1 MESLLFLAEKAL
13 DSKDF
18 SNDFD
23 VECLI
28 LARSKL
34 ISLCNCKFGGD
45 ISSEFNNLLSNNDE
59 ESFFLLDYLVRRCSS
74 KPTVFSLVSDNLD
87 IVLSIYD
94 RHLSAELSR
103 FVTAILSI
111 KFGDSDSDED
121 AVLDKGFKKLSRND
135 FCRLLDYSICTNN
148 YLSDVDLVD
157 LVERTPA
164 WVVTLYKNEIKD
176 LEEKLNRIILED
188 TFCIFLFNS
197 IYNRSDISSKSV
209 RDIETKRNVCIKH
222 NLNIMDQD
230 YYKKVKEGVLC
241 DKEIGR

>member
-59 ESFFLLDYLVRRCSS
+59 ESFSLLDYLVRRCSS

-87 IVLSIYD
+87 TVLSIYD

-103 FVTAILSI
+103 FVTAILREIVREDYGNKYHLMLGRTI
-111 KFGDSDSDED
+111 KIKRKQFEE
-121 AVLDKGFKKLSRND
+121 F
-135 FCRLLDYSICTNN
+135 INN
-148 YLSDVDLVD
+148 
-157 LVERTPA
+157 VEQ
-164 WVVTLYKNEIKD
+164 I
-176 LEEKLNRIILED
+176 
-188 TFCIFLFNS
+188 
-197 IYNRSDISSKSV
+197 
-209 RDIETKRNVCIKH
+209 
-222 NLNIMDQD
+222 
-230 YYKKVKEGVLC
+230 
-241 DKEIGR
+241 

>member
-1 MESLLFLAEKAL
+1 M
-13 DSKDF
+13 
-18 SNDFD
+18 
-23 VECLI
+23 
-28 LARSKL
+28 
-34 ISLCNCKFGGD
+34 
-45 ISSEFNNLLSNNDE
+45 
-59 ESFFLLDYLVRRCSS
+59 DYLVRRCSS

-87 IVLSIYD
+87 TVLSIYD

-121 AVLDKGFKKLSRND
+121 AVLDKGFKRLSRSN

-157 LVERTPA
+157 LAEITPA
-164 WVVTLYKNEIKD
+164 WVVTLYKNEIRD

-197 IYNRSDISSKSV
+197 IYNRPNVSSKNM
-209 RDIETKRNVCIKH
+209 RDIETKRNACIKH

-241 DKEIGR
+241 DQEIGR

>member
-1 MESLLFLAEKAL
+1 MESLLFLAENAI

-28 LARSKL
+28 LTRFKL
-34 ISLCNCKFGGD
+34 INLCNCKFGGD
-45 ISSEFNNLLSNNDE
+45 ISSEFNNLLSNSDE
-59 ESFFLLDYLVRRCSS
+59 ESFSLLDYLVRRCSS

-87 IVLSIYD
+87 TVLSIYD

-121 AVLDKGFKKLSRND
+121 AVLDKGFKRLSRSN

-157 LVERTPA
+157 LAEITPA
-164 WVVTLYKNEIKD
+164 WVVTLYKNEIRD

-197 IYNRSDISSKSV
+197 IYNRPNVSSKNM
-209 RDIETKRNVCIKH
+209 RDIETKRNACIKH

-241 DKEIGR
+241 DQEIGR